1 MRIEFQMSESDK
13 AKLLEACKSGPTIA
27 LQCGP
32 VMSPQERANIAW
44 GELGKKM
51 GFKAMTVQPTGK
63 GDRFFSAEV
72 ECPGIEIEPGKFSGC
87 NQSAGDCPRCGK

>member
-13 AKLLEACKSGPTIA
+13 AKLLEACKSGPMIA

-51 GFKAMTVQPTGK
+51 GFKAMTVQPRAT
-63 GDRFFSAEV
+63 SALSRTLSIKS
-72 ECPGIEIEPGKFSGC
+72 CWAKR
-87 NQSAGDCPRCGK
+87 AW